1 MAIGYLGPEG
11 TFTHAAARQL
21 CPGADLTPLGTQ
33 AQAIARV
40 EDGTLDGAVVPVD
53 NTVNGVVLPTWDA
66 LLSTTGTRIVADT
79 LVQVTFDAF
88 ALSDDVVPE
97 VVVSHP
103 HALAQCARYV
113 ASLGVPTRAASSTA
127 EACASLAPG
136 EIAIAAPV
144 CAELYPVA
152 RVATRVEDG
161 AGATTHFGLVA
172 REDRSTGSERWTSV
186 FAALPARNA
195 PGSLAALLAPVAELG
210 CNLENIVARPVRG
223 TSDYVFL
230 LFVADVDAARE
241 ERLTEALGSHSTS
254 VSLLGRLALSK
265 PGDPQDGASSGVPV
279 RLAGGTA

>member
-21 CPGADLTPLGTQ
+21 RPGADLTPLATQ
-33 AQAIARV
+33 AQAIAQV

-66 LLSTTGTRIVADT
+66 LLGTTGSRIVADT
-79 LVQVTFDAF
+79 LVQVTFDAY
-88 ALSDDVVPE
+88 ALSADVVPE

-103 HALAQCARYV
+103 HALAQCAGYV

-152 RVATRVEDG
+152 TIATRVEDG

-172 REDRSTGSERWTSV
+172 REDREPAAGRWTSV
-186 FAALPARNA
+186 FAALPARNE
-195 PGSLAALLAPVAELG
+195 PGSLAALLAPFADLG

-230 LFVADVDAARE
+230 LFVADVDAERE
-241 ERLTEALGSHSTS
+241 VGLTRALRSHSTA
-254 VSLLGRLALSK
+254 VSLLGRLEQTK
-265 PGDPQDGASSGVPV
+265 PSGPDGAPGIPA
-279 RLAGGTA
+279 RLAGAGS